1 MRGPQAITNG
11 GVAVPSTRPERS
23 TSSPVATTAAASR
36 DAPSSSRRSV
46 TRATLWHPAPV
57 RRATPSA
64 AALAAAV
71 ALAGCGSATIHE
83 LPPAAEPA
91 HAPALRIPPAGTVTP
106 VGAGAEGLAVDPRT
120 HAVAV
125 GVRAG
130 LRLVGP
136 GPVPLA
142 LPPAPRHL
150 AFSPDAARFLV
161 PTEGDD
167 RLVQVDVRGAV
178 VARTPIGARPH
189 DAAVVAG
196 RVFVGDERGNAV
208 TVLRGTRRIASF
220 AVATQPGGLSAADRG
235 TAAPVR
241 RGPRRTASS
250 AAAPQPGGPSAAAR
264 GGLRA
269 VVWVRGRRLELSA
282 PRTLRRAAAA
292 DAGVGPTHVLAEAG
306 RLYVA
311 DTQ

>member
-64 AALAAAV
+64 ALAAAV

-106 VGAGAEGLAVDPRT
+106 VGAGAQGLAVDPRT
-120 HAVAV
+120 HAIAV

-130 LRLVGP
+130 LWLVGP
-136 GPVPLA
+136 RRVA
-142 LPPAPRHL
+142 LDLPAAPRHL
-150 AFSPDAARFLV
+150 AFSPDAGRFLV

-167 RLVQVDVRGAV
+167 RPVQVDVGGAV
-178 VARTPIGARPH
+178 VARPPTGARPH

-208 TVLRGTRRIASF
+208 TVLRGTRRVATF
-220 AVATQPGGLSAADRG
+220 AVAT
-235 TAAPVR
+235 
-241 RGPRRTASS
+241 
-250 AAAPQPGGPSAAAR
+250 
-264 GGLRA
+264 
-269 VVWVRGRRLELSA
+269 
-282 PRTLRRAAAA
+282 
-292 DAGVGPTHVLAEAG
+292 
-306 RLYVA
+306 
-311 DTQ
+311 